1 MMVDDDVDGSSGVY
15 DHDNEAGGDHDLV
28 TPMNWAKHTHTHS
41 RSFSRQNLVTPVG
54 MSFC

>member
-28 TPMNWAKHTHTHS
+28 TPMNWAKHTHTHI
-41 RSFSRQNLVTPVG
+41 LVV
-54 MSFC
+54 SQDKIW